1 MRKVSNRLY
10 LTRKIFNY
18 TMLALLFIFLLFL
31 WQLYRGPISAP
42 FLKPY
47 IIAALSPDAET
58 AEVSLDSVNI
68 ELVRSVKPIKIIAK
82 KVVYKSKDETVK
94 FSAPRAAVSFS
105 IKALL
110 RGIVA
115 PSSIELENPSVYIFT
130 TYGLKK
136 QDKAS
141 EVTEKKLD
149 YYVTLFEDFLER
161 FNSNDNTYPESYINN
176 IRISGGEAEFHEVD
190 LGRKW
195 VLSDLNYHFNRGL
208 SDMSTDVSALINI
221 NDTQISAG
229 VEAGYRAGDNKLAVQ
244 AYFSDLVPSTVINNY
259 VDDET
264 RAKLYQINVPVSG
277 KVSTV
282 VDFNEFATKREDLI
296 NAVETAIR
304 EISFQFEGGQ
314 GNIIFAADDEES
326 KYNISSFVLDGKING
341 GLDNLEIKNADF
353 NLGDQKVKVG
363 FSATGLGKML
373 LKSSFKAL
381 KMKFTAD
388 IKAFKLNDLY
398 IYWPRYIASEAWEW
412 CKESLFG
419 GDARNGHFEFDF
431 GYNAKTKK
439 IELSKLSG
447 GAYIEDSN
455 VRYINTMPMVT
466 NVYGEFKVDSNS
478 ITINLDKAKSDGILL
493 DSGVVRIYD
502 LDKNRNYI
510 KIKLLSNSSITD
522 ALKLIDHEP
531 LNFTSELGLKPDI
544 MQGSAE
550 TDLTLDFE
558 LKKDLGYN
566 DVKVAVKSTLHDVKI
581 SDVVDN
587 KDVKADE
594 LNLFVDNSG
603 LKVNGDAELDGI
615 PLNISWNERFNPDK
629 NNTSSYR
636 AKFKGD
642 EALLKKLGVDVSFLS
657 KPYIEGYTE
666 IEAVAEPTKN
676 GYNVDVT
683 ANMLHAA
690 LDYSFLGFVKPKD
703 QNGELKATLIFK
715 DKKLASIPS
724 FTMTKPDFEIIGR
737 ADFDNQ
743 SRPKL
748 IDISK
753 INGPKTRAQAKIDL
767 TYDKN
772 QKYTINISGN
782 SYDLSEFFER
792 RSSSSS
798 EGKKQTSDSNWENTP
813 NIDLNIAVNSL
824 WSNPDVAVTN
834 FAGTAQLV
842 HGIGIHEVH
851 LVGNYDYNKNMT
863 LKVDYEPK
871 PNKEYYLS
879 ITSNSAGNTLRFLRV
894 YNDLYSGNLKIEA
907 KRGADKMLIGHAKI
921 RDFSLHNTPV
931 LAKLLTVASFTGMVD
946 LLTGDGMTFSH
957 FDAPFKYKNDILYV
971 NKAHTYGNVLGITFS
986 GAYNMSSDVIDING
1000 MVAPAYGLN
1009 TMIGK
1014 IPLVGNLLAGKD
1026 GTVFAANYTIS
1037 GTSEAPEVDLN
1048 PLSALSPNSLKEVV
1062 ASLFNED
1069 EGEDF

>member
-10 LTRKIFNY
+10 LARKIFNY
-18 TMLALLFIFLLFL
+18 TMLALLIVFLLFL
-31 WQLYRGPISAP
+31 LQLYRGPISAP

-47 IIAALSPDAET
+47 IIAALSPDTET
-58 AEVSLDSVNI
+58 SKVSLESVNI
-68 ELVRSVKPIKIIAK
+68 ELVRSVKPIKIIAN
-82 KVVYKSKDETVK
+82 KVVYQSNDDTLK

-115 PSSIELENPSVYIFT
+115 PSSIELENPSVYLFT

-136 QDKAS
+136 QDKATA
-141 EVTEKKLD
+141 VTEKKLD

-161 FNSNDNTYPESYINN
+161 FNSGDNTYPETYINN
-176 IRISGGEAEFHEVD
+176 ISISGGEVEFHEVD

-208 SDMSTDVSALINI
+208 SDMSTDISALINI

-229 VEAGYRAGDNKLAVQ
+229 VDAGYRASENKLAVQ
-244 AYFSDLVPSTVINNY
+244 AYFSDLIPSTIINNY
-259 VDDET
+259 VDDAT
-264 RAKLYQINVPVSG
+264 REKLYQINVPVSG
-277 KVSTV
+277 KVSTM
-282 VDFNEFATKREDLI
+282 VDFNEFASNREDLI
-296 NAVETAIR
+296 HAVEKAIK

-314 GNIIFAADDEES
+314 GNIMFSGDDETS

-353 NLGDQKVKVG
+353 NLGEQKVKVG
-363 FSATGLGKML
+363 FHATGLGKML
-373 LKSSFKAL
+373 LKSSLKDL

-388 IKAFKLNDLY
+388 IKALKLNDLY
-398 IYWPRYIASEAWEW
+398 IYWPRYIAPEAWDW
-412 CKESLFG
+412 CKDSLFG
-419 GDARNGHFEFDF
+419 GDAKNAHFEFDF
-431 GYNAKTKK
+431 GYNAKSKK
-439 IELSKLSG
+439 IDMTKLSG

-493 DSGVVRIYD
+493 DSGSVRIYD
-502 LDKNRNYI
+502 LDKYNNYI
-510 KIKLLSNSSITD
+510 SIKLVSNSSIED
-522 ALKLIDHEP
+522 ALKLIDHPP
-531 LNFTSELGLKPDI
+531 LNFTSELGLKTDI
-544 MQGSAE
+544 MKGSAD

-566 DVKVAVKSTLHDVKI
+566 DVKVKVNSVLHDVEI
-581 SDVVDN
+581 SDIVDN
-587 KDVKADE
+587 KSITADE
-594 LNLFVDNSG
+594 LKLFVDNSG
-603 LKVNGDAELDGI
+603 LKVDGDAQFDGI
-615 PLNISWNERFNPDK
+615 PINISWNERFNPNKDS
-629 NNTSSYR
+629 TSSYR

-642 EALLKKLGVDVSFLS
+642 EALLKKLGVDVTFLS
-657 KPYIEGYTE
+657 KPYIDGYAE
-666 IEAVAEPTKN
+666 IEAVAQPVKD
-676 GYNVDVT
+676 GYSINVT

-703 QNGELKATLIFK
+703 QSGELKATLSVK
-715 DKKLASIPS
+715 DKKIASIPS
-724 FTMTKPDFEIIGR
+724 FTMKKPDFEITGR

-743 SRPKL
+743 NRPTFV
-748 IDISK
+748 DINK
-753 INGPKTRAQAKIDL
+753 INGPKTNARAKIDL
-767 TYDKN
+767 SYGKN
-772 QKYTINISGN
+772 PHYTINVSGI
-782 SYDLSEFFER
+782 SYDLSEFFEQ
-792 RSSSSS
+792 RSAKSHN
-798 EGKKQTSDSNWENTP
+798 EDKQSNDSDWENTP

-824 WSNPDVAVTN
+824 WSNHDIAVTN
-834 FAGTAQLV
+834 FAGTAKLV

-851 LVGNYDYNKNMT
+851 LIGNYDFNKNMI

-871 PNKEYYLS
+871 PNKEYYLN
-879 ITSNSAGNTLRFLRV
+879 ITSNSAGNTLRFLRI
-894 YNDLYSGNLKIEA
+894 YSDMHSGNLNIEA

-931 LAKLLTVASFTGMVD
+931 LTKLLTVASFTGLVD

-957 FDAPFKYKNDILYV
+957 FDAPFKYKDDILYI
-971 NKAHTYGNVLGITFS
+971 NNGHTYGNVLGISFS
-986 GAYNMSSDVIDING
+986 GAYNMESDVIDVNG

-1014 IPLVGNLLAGKD
+1014 IPLVGNLLVGRD
-1026 GTVFAANYTIS
+1026 GTVFAANYTIT
-1037 GTSEAPEVDLN
+1037 GTSDEPDIDIN

-1062 ASLFNED
+1062 GSLFGQD
-1069 EGEDF
+1069 QSGDF

>member
-10 LTRKIFNY
+10 LARKILNY
-18 TMLALLFIFLLFL
+18 AMLALLFVFLLFL

-58 AEVSLDSVNI
+58 ADVSLESVNI
-68 ELVRSVKPIKIIAK
+68 ELVRSVKPIKIIAN
-82 KVVYKSKDETVK
+82 KVVYKSNDETVR

-149 YYVTLFEDFLER
+149 YYVSLFEDFLER
-161 FNSNDNTYPESYINN
+161 FNSNDNTYPESYINS
-176 IRISGGEAEFHEVD
+176 IVISGGEAEFHEVD

-195 VLSDLNYHFNRGL
+195 VLSDLNYHFSRGL
-208 SDMSTDVSALINI
+208 SDMLTDVSALINI

-229 VEAGYRAGDNKLAVQ
+229 VDAGYRAGDNKLAIQ

-259 VDDET
+259 VDEET

-277 KVSTV
+277 KVATV
-282 VDFNEFATKREDLI
+282 VDFNEFASSREDLI
-296 NAVETAIR
+296 HAVEKAIG

-314 GNIIFAADDEES
+314 GNIIFAADDENS

-341 GLDNLEIKNADF
+341 GLDNLEIQNADF
-353 NLGDQKVKVG
+353 NLGEQKVKVG

-388 IKAFKLNDLY
+388 IKALKLNDLY
-398 IYWPRYIASEAWEW
+398 IYWPHYIAPEAWEW

-419 GDARNGHFEFDF
+419 GDAKDAHFEFDF
-431 GYNAKTKK
+431 GYNTKTKK
-439 IELSKLSG
+439 IELTKLSG
-447 GAYIEDSN
+447 GTYIEDSN
-455 VRYINTMPMVT
+455 VRYIDTMPMVT

-478 ITINLDKAKSDGILL
+478 ITILLDKAKSDGILL
-493 DSGVVRIYD
+493 DSGSVRIYD
-502 LDKNRNYI
+502 LDKDRNYI
-510 KIKLLSNSSITD
+510 NIKLLSNSSITD
-522 ALKLIDHEP
+522 ALKLIDHPP
-531 LNFTSELGLKPDI
+531 LNFTSDLGLKPDI
-544 MQGSAE
+544 MKGNAE

-566 DVKVAVKSTLHDVKI
+566 DVKVTVKSTLHDVEI
-581 SDVVDN
+581 SDVWDN

-594 LNLFVDNSG
+594 LSLFVDNSG

-629 NNTSSYR
+629 DNTSSYR
-636 AKFKGD
+636 AKFNGD

-657 KPYIEGYTE
+657 KPYIEGYIE
-666 IEAVAEPTKN
+666 IEAVAQPIKN

-703 QNGELKATLIFK
+703 QSGELKANLVIK
-715 DKKLASIPS
+715 DKKLNSISS
-724 FTMTKPDFEIIGR
+724 FSMKKPDFEIIGR
-737 ADFDNQ
+737 ADFDNKN
-743 SRPKL
+743 RPKL

-767 TYDKN
+767 AYDKN

-782 SYDLSEFFER
+782 SYDLTEFFER
-792 RSSSSS
+792 RS
-798 EGKKQTSDSNWENTP
+798 TSAVDNQKEADNSWENTP

-842 HGIGIHEVH
+842 HGVGIHEVH
-851 LVGNYDYNKNMT
+851 LIGNYDYNKDMT

-871 PNKEYYLS
+871 PNKEYYLN
-879 ITSNSAGNTLRFLRV
+879 ITSNSAGNTLRFLRI
-894 YNDLYSGNLKIEA
+894 YNNLYSGNLKIEA

-971 NKAHTYGNVLGITFS
+971 NKAHTYGNVLGINFS
-986 GAYNMSSDVIDING
+986 GAYNMNNHVIDISG

-1037 GTSEAPEVDLN
+1037 GTSDAPEVDLN

-1062 ASLFNED
+1062 ASLFGQD
-1069 EGEDF
+1069 EEEGF